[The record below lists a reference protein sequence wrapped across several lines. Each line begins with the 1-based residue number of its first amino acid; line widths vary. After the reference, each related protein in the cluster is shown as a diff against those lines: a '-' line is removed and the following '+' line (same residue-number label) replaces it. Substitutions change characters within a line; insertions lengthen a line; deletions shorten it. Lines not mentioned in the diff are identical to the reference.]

1 MRVSWNGTTMLSNV
15 KKVLILMEHL
25 VAVLMGLPLAFF
37 LVFNAIFSDGT
48 SIVERF
54 ISFALIIIS
63 YGILGLVFG
72 FIWPK
77 HSWRWGIWISI
88 TAFLIVGWY
97 SFRETEYLPL
107 HFSYLAVTAASACLA
122 ALAGTRLS
130 VKRRQKGK

>member
-1 MRVSWNGTTMLSNV
+1 M
-15 KKVLILMEHL
+15 KKVLIFIEHL
-25 VAVLMGLPLAFF
+25 LAVLVGMPLAFF
-37 LVFNAIFSDGT
+37 FVFNAIFSDGT

-54 ISFALIIIS
+54 FSFVLIIIS

-97 SFRETEYLPL
+97 SFRETEHLPL
-107 HFSYLAVTAASACLA
+107 HFSYLVVTAASACLA

-130 VKRRQKGK
+130 AKRRQKWK